1 MDKWELLK
9 NIQAELKTKK
19 LSIIKALSML
29 EDAIEIHVENNVD
42 VEYKVF
48 IIDELKK
55 LKSLTEKINAI
66 IEENNLLEAYNEKL
80 LQFARMSD
88 EELEKNRQYILKL
101 L

>member
-29 EDAIEIHVENNVD
+29 EDAIEIHVESNINI
-42 VEYKVF
+42 EYEAF
-48 IIDELKK
+48 IDELKK

-88 EELEKNRQYILKL
+88 EELEKNRQHILKL